1 MGRHRRRSPRSWE
14 NEANPGE
21 VRGSAAPL
29 GPGADPEGGYA
40 DGTRA
45 VGTVD
50 RVTVVAHRTSPA
62 PAGDGPPASG
72 VYAVVTP
79 PFEGPIDLLVHLVNS
94 HEVDVLEVPLAPVVD
109 GFVTTLR
116 EQPAS
121 ISMDTHSQFLLM
133 ASILV
138 ELKSQRLL
146 PGPDDVEDEE
156 ELDGWEARD
165 LLLARLLECRAY
177 AAAADAFVALSERA
191 ARSVAREAGLDD
203 GFVVH
208 APDLLAGVHPDQLAQ
223 AYLRATAAR
232 PVPRVDL
239 SHVTVDTVTVSE
251 TVQSL
256 ARTLPGRGPLSF
268 RDLTAHLTV
277 RIEIIVHFLA
287 LLELCKLGKVSL
299 GQAERFGE
307 LRIEWV
313 AEDDPV
319 MDALVGADDYEG

>member
-1 MGRHRRRSPRSWE
+1 MTVVDHVAPSDAPAPRAGAVDE
-14 NEANPGE
+14 TAAGDP
-21 VRGSAAPL
+21 SA
-29 GPGADPEGGYA
+29 PGAY
-40 DGTRA
+40 
-45 VGTVD
+45 
-50 RVTVVAHRTSPA
+50 RVATPA
-62 PAGDGPPASG
+62 
-72 VYAVVTP
+72 
-79 PFEGPIDLLVHLVNS
+79 FEGPVDLLVHLVNS
-94 HEVDVLEVPLAPVVD
+94 HEVDILAVPLAPVVD
-109 GFVTTLR
+109 GFVTALR
-116 EQPAS
+116 ERPGS
-121 ISMDTHSQFLLM
+121 VSMDVHSQFLLM

-146 PGPDDVEDEE
+146 PGPDEVEDEE

-165 LLLARLLECRAY
+165 LLLSRLLECRAY
-177 AAAADAFVALSERA
+177 AAAADVFVALSERA

-232 PVPRVDL
+232 PVPQVDL

-256 ARTLPGRGPLSF
+256 ARTLPGRGPLTF
-268 RDLTAHLTV
+268 GELTGHLEA

-313 AEDDPV
+313 AEDHPLV
-319 MDALVGADDYEG
+319 DALIGADDYDG